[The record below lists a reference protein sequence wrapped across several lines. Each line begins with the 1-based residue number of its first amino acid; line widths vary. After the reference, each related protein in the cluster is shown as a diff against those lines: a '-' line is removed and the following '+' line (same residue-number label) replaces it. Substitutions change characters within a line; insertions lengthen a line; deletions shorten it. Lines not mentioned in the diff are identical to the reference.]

1 MDKQRL
7 EEEVISA
14 IKQLTI
20 NVSGEQDSDK
30 TKEVQVAKT
39 DSIASLGIDSL
50 EIVALTEVLEKR
62 FNLGYV
68 DIDCINNMTVG
79 ELCQKVVNHNVRIEV
94 KQKLLELL
102 NELDPHT
109 DYSSAH
115 EDERIFWDL
124 GLDALDVEN
133 LVCKI
138 ELRFDVDLS
147 DYNLSD
153 YTLGEVIDCIAKHV

>member
-1 MDKQRL
+1 M

-14 IKQLTI
+14 IKQL
-20 NVSGEQDSDK
+20 VGDARKEKDSGK
-30 TKEVQVAKT
+30 TNKVQVAKT

-50 EIVALTEVLEKR
+50 EIVALTDVLENR

-68 DIDCINNMTVG
+68 DVSTINDMTVG
-79 ELCQKVVNHNVRIEV
+79 ELCEKVVTHNTRIEV

-102 NELDPHT
+102 KELDPHT
-109 DYSSAH
+109 DFASSS
-115 EDERIFWDL
+115 EDARIFWDW
-124 GLDALDVEN
+124 GFDALDVED

-147 DYNLSD
+147 DYNISD
-153 YTLGEVIDCIAKHV
+153 YTFGEVIDCIAEHV